1 MYSDKQRV
9 ATYLQ
14 TSIKEIELVEQ
25 MSAPIH
31 EPNDFGI
38 DISGM
43 TIFRQDSQHSNR
55 IILCS
60 IQAGSMEVRFR
71 NEEFP
76 RS

>member
-38 DISGM
+38 ELRCEMVGVIA
-43 TIFRQDSQHSNR
+43 IYR
-55 IILCS
+55 
-60 IQAGSMEVRFR
+60 
-71 NEEFP
+71 
-76 RS
+76 